1 MITLEVLRNFLK
13 TGDSSKLLESARSLF
28 DNDDMRERLRLDLP
42 FFEQELS
49 DSQHLGEGIIRADRG
64 VGYNLGNIDLSSLLI
79 TEKEELERKLREL
92 IATNQTLKYD
102 RDASS
107 EVNIKKREVV
117 HILNLVVNGISRDL
131 QAQRDEVPRVTQETQ
146 ADLSVR
152 NFMQGVS
159 KGNVERRSSNEPDF
173 SMHLHEPQNYDK
185 DVMFHP
191 YRKESHEGLALD
203 ALVAFD
209 EDEDKYNPLQE
220 LKAKLMP
227 IAEGLLDNLK
237 VDTGISQITLQMI
250 LMRLSTA
257 LQKTHFEQRV
267 YDKIDRCNEALR
279 SFEAAPDTNAVKKA
293 LSDFQKAINTNTAKW
308 SGSGPVTS
316 GVGKKWATT
325 IFDAQLSE
333 LPQQD
338 QQALLPG
345 GLEI

>member
-1 MITLEVLRNFLK
+1 
-13 TGDSSKLLESARSLF
+13 
-28 DNDDMRERLRLDLP
+28 
-42 FFEQELS
+42 
-49 DSQHLGEGIIRADRG
+49 
-64 VGYNLGNIDLSSLLI
+64 
-79 TEKEELERKLREL
+79 
-92 IATNQTLKYD
+92 
-102 RDASS
+102 
-107 EVNIKKREVV
+107 
-117 HILNLVVNGISRDL
+117 
-131 QAQRDEVPRVTQETQ
+131 
-146 ADLSVR
+146 
-152 NFMQGVS
+152 MQGVS

-237 VDTGISQITLQMI
+237 GRYRDIANNVADDTYEAEHRPTENS
-250 LMRLSTA
+250 
-257 LQKTHFEQRV
+257 FEQRV